1 MKRAA
6 QVGSPAAVHV
16 HVELEAMQAVLQ
28 AVIQRGSVGR
38 WLGGAEKQ
46 NKTRTQWVSTG
57 GKGLELKILFT
68 NATSTRSTS
77 RYRP

>member
-1 MKRAA
+1 M
-6 QVGSPAAVHV
+6 HV

-28 AVIQRGSVGR
+28 AVIQRGSVGGR
-38 WLGGAEKQ
+38 LGGAEKQ

-68 NATSTRSTS
+68 NVTSTRSTS

>member
-1 MKRAA
+1 M
-6 QVGSPAAVHV
+6 HV

-28 AVIQRGSVGR
+28 AVIQRGSVSGR
-38 WLGGAEKQ
+38 LGGAEKQ